1 MSQRGISQRG
11 MSQRGISQ
19 RGVGVNSC
27 AVGRSAKS
35 RPSPGQE
42 CIYCI
47 SSFSTKVETGRLRPT
62 AVNLGSTSRWFGS
75 LTAYQRPETSA
86 ATNKEK
92 PPGNYRAAFT
102 LNALYDGLS
111 FRRRLCSFSLR
122 FCGTHKCETFWRIEM
137 TRVRSNVNRLI
148 QGRQN
153 SRCFST
159 VIRSASVSS

>member
-1 MSQRGISQRG
+1 MSQRS
-11 MSQRGISQ
+11 
-19 RGVGVNSC
+19 VGVNSC
-27 AVGRSAKS
+27 AVGRSAQS

-42 CIYCI
+42 CVYCLL
-47 SSFSTKVETGRLRPT
+47 SFSTKVETGSLRPI
-62 AVNLGSTSRWFGS
+62 AVNFSSTFRYFGS
-75 LTAYQRPETSA
+75 LTAYQRPVTSA

-92 PPGNYRAAFT
+92 PPGNCRAAFT
-102 LNALYDGLS
+102 VNALYDGLS

-137 TRVRSNVNRLI
+137 TRVCSNVNRLI